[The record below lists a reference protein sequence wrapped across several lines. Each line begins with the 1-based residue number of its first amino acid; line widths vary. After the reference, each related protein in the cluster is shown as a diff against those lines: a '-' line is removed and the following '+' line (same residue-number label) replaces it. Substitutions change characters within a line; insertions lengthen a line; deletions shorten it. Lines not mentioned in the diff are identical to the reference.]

1 MLETILS
8 EYRLALAELE
18 STAAIMQDNESGHLT
33 SDALSRV
40 KQVLLDR
47 EKQEEVRNQNEMNT
61 ESSSMAASLAAEA
74 QDPQLSVLRTELIG
88 SIRRESDIL
97 EGQMGSLQARL

>member
-1 MLETILS
+1 
-8 EYRLALAELE
+8 
-18 STAAIMQDNESGHLT
+18 
-33 SDALSRV
+33 
-40 KQVLLDR
+40 
-47 EKQEEVRNQNEMNT
+47 MNT